1 MDSPDFLFR
10 RIRELFVQVKWVIL
24 ARTVFALI
32 LIFSTLFFSD
42 TDLSG
47 HRDQSFLSLYKISGT
62 ILGLSLV
69 YSVWLYC
76 KKYLYALAYTQI
88 IVDTFIV
95 TAIVFVTGGYHSIFT
110 FLYLLVIIYAAMLL
124 LARGGFIV
132 ALASSVEYGLLVE
145 LEYLRIIAP
154 FSGNQ
159 PLALAIDQ
167 HHILYRIVIIIS
179 ACFATAALSG
189 ILSRQLKTARKDL
202 KITQEHLKRVEKM
215 AAVDEMVSGIAHEI
229 KNPLASLSGS
239 IQMLKEDMA
248 PTGDN
253 DKLMQII
260 LRETER
266 LKQIVTDIRLIS
278 KPSRTNAELID
289 LATAIDDVK
298 ILFDNTPDWH
308 GRINVVTRLER
319 AVFVHMDAVHLQQ
332 ILWNLIKNAAEAI
345 DGKGKITITVSSPRH
360 KHIYLTVRDTGA
372 GIDQKTASH
381 IFDPFYT
388 TKCDGTGLG
397 LSIIHR
403 IVDTYDGMID
413 FESIPGKG
421 TVFTLIFQN
430 PHLDIRKAV
439 SAPTLK
445 KKETTGN
452 SCRSRMA
459 EG

>member
-1 MDSPDFLFR
+1 MPCICRFSQWQAPLDSPHFLFR
-10 RIRELFVQVKWVIL
+10 RTRELFVQVKWLIW
-24 ARTVFALI
+24 ARAVFALI

-42 TDLSG
+42 IELSG
-47 HRDQSFLSLYKISGT
+47 HRDQPFLSLYKISGT

-69 YSVWLYC
+69 YFTWLYR

-124 LARGGFIV
+124 LARGSFSV
-132 ALASSVEYGLLVE
+132 ALASSIQYGFLIE
-145 LEYLRIIAP
+145 LEYLKIIAP
-154 FSGNQ
+154 FSGNL

-189 ILSRQLKTARKDL
+189 ILSLQLKTARKDL

-215 AAVDEMVSGIAHEI
+215 AAVDEIVSGLAHEI

-248 PTGDN
+248 PTGEN
-253 DKLMQII
+253 DKLMQIV

-278 KPSRTNAELID
+278 KPSRTNAALVD
-289 LATAIDDVK
+289 LAKAIDDVK

-308 GRINVVTRLER
+308 GRINIVTRLER
-319 AVFVHMDAVHLQQ
+319 TLYVYMDAVHLQQ
-332 ILWNLIKNAAEAI
+332 ILWNLIKNAAESI
-345 DGKGKITITVSSPRH
+345 EGKGKITITVSSSRH
-360 KHIYLTVRDTGA
+360 KHIYLTVRDTGI
-372 GIDQKTASH
+372 GIDRKTASH

-388 TKCDGTGLG
+388 TKSDGTGLG

-413 FESIPGKG
+413 FESSPGKG

-430 PHLDIRKAV
+430 PNIDTRHAIPSPNGTRD
-439 SAPTLK
+439 
-445 KKETTGN
+445 
-452 SCRSRMA
+452 
-459 EG
+459 